1 MEFVRWENIAIF
13 GVFKIFV
20 ISIVSGNVRLVS
32 VEGSD
37 RFFLLRVSFLDS
49 SHSLL
54 LVRQPLN
61 FLELL
66 ELRWSLILPAGLC

>member
-1 MEFVRWENIAIF
+1 MEFFRWDNIAIF
-13 GVFKIFV
+13 GVFQIFV

-37 RFFLLRVSFLDS
+37 RFFLLRVSLLDS

-54 LVRQPLN
+54 LIRQPLN
-61 FLELL
+61 LL
-66 ELRWSLILPAGLC
+66 WLLKLRWSLILPAGLF